1 MNGAPVGGVQV
12 RFFAAGTSGTP
23 AATGTTDESGNF
35 MLTTD
40 FKDDGA
46 AIGTYDV
53 AITTASTDD
62 AESKTDGAAA
72 QPIPEKFATP
82 GTSGLKAEV
91 KAEGEN
97 WFAFDLGAK

>member
-1 MNGAPVGGVQV
+1 MNGTPVAGANV
-12 RFFAAGTSGTP
+12 RFFVAGTSGTP
-23 AATGTTDESGNF
+23 AATWTTDESGNF

-53 AITTASTDD
+53 AITTASADGAD
-62 AESKTDGAAA
+62 PKSDGAAA
-72 QPIPEKFATP
+72 KSLPEKFATP

-97 WFAFDLGAK
+97 WFAFDLSAK